1 MPLPQAGCCPPF
13 SRAHTREAQCTARSE
28 PQAGGSQAASAGGSA
43 PSPEVSVAPSGQRGP
58 GPLTPAGW
66 GERSSATAQ
75 TAFQKCH
82 PSCLVCETEG
92 SSTADAARG
101 ALWDGKGCVC
111 VRWRREVCVCDMCV
125 GCVGWMYGVCMY
137 VCDVC
142 LRRVWCVWWRYV
154 VCVCVMCVHGVYG
167 M

>member
-1 MPLPQAGCCPPF
+1 MPLATWWTQPELIAKCGPDTWPKCVPSSAEQMPLPQAGRCPPF
-13 SRAHTREAQCTARSE
+13 SRAHTREAQRTARSE

-43 PSPEVSVAPSGQRGP
+43 PNPEVSVAPSGQKGP

-111 VRWRREVCVCDMCV
+111 V
-125 GCVGWMYGVCMY
+125 
-137 VCDVC
+137 
-142 LRRVWCVWWRYV
+142 
-154 VCVCVMCVHGVYG
+154 
-167 M
+167 